1 MIRQLDVDPEVVN
14 VRGGGIALG
23 HPIGCSG
30 ARILVT
36 LLHAMEDRQVRD
48 GLATLCLGGGDA
60 VAMAISLP

>member
-1 MIRQLDVDPEVVN
+1 M
-14 VRGGGIALG
+14 RGGGIALG

-48 GLATLCLGGGDA
+48 GLPPCAWAAATRWPWPSACPDRGDRTA
-60 VAMAISLP
+60 VIA